1 MGEFLTAAA
10 VGRITPVEER
20 IGELRGQAT
29 EKRKQNI
36 ECPNCGL
43 SVSLSD
49 LFRGRKR
56 TCGLGLHPEMFGIE
70 VDSKKMTQIS

>member
-1 MGEFLTAAA
+1 MGEFFYRRS
-10 VGRITPVEER
+10 GRENHA
-20 IGELRGQAT
+20 GGGDNWGQAI

-49 LFRGRKR
+49 LCRGHKR
-56 TCGLGLHPEMFGIE
+56 TCRLGLHPGMFGSE
-70 VDSKKMTQIS
+70 FDSKKMTQIS